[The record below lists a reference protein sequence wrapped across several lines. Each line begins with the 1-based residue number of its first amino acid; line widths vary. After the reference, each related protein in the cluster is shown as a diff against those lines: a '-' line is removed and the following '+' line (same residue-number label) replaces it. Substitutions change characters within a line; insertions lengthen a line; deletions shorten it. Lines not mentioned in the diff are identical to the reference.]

1 LVCRLLVILIKTV
14 NNVQKQ
20 FFQPKINDKIGTFE
34 ENVKL
39 LKFYFLM
46 LFMIDIKN
54 ISFSQ
59 IKQTLKVKKPWD
71 DVIIFVL
78 NILIAI
84 PLFLITHEN
93 LIELNWVFN
102 LDRIF
107 IFIGILII
115 TQLLLRLLRTIIII
129 CIFFYLLALFYGTT
143 FGNYGFESIFEDYN
157 SMIYTM
163 SDNPYPQD
171 IIVSKL
177 LPFPN
182 KTKILKAIEYKNP
195 KVRNFAIMATNNKFK
210 NIHGYSEYRT
220 IIQCFAVFKEINS
233 RWNYVSDPKDD
244 DYIATASESL
254 NYFSG
259 DCDDH
264 SILMAACVRAIG
276 GTPRLIHTKGHIYPE
291 ILIGSMNDLETVNF
305 LIKNILFAKES
316 YHKQL
321 HYHIDE
327 RNQIW
332 LNLDYTASYPG
343 GPFMSEEILGALTLN

>member
-1 LVCRLLVILIKTV
+1 
-14 NNVQKQ
+14 
-20 FFQPKINDKIGTFE
+20 
-34 ENVKL
+34 
-39 LKFYFLM
+39 M
-46 LFMIDIKN
+46 LNFKN
-54 ISFSQ
+54 ISFTQ
-59 IKQTLKVKKPWD
+59 IKQSLQVKKPWD

-78 NILIAI
+78 NVLIAI
-84 PLFLITHEN
+84 PLFIIAHEN

-102 LDRIF
+102 LDRIL
-107 IFIGILII
+107 IFIGIILLI
-115 TQLLLRLLRTIIII
+115 QLLLRLLRTIIII
-129 CIFFYLLALFYGTT
+129 CIFLYVMVLFYGTT
-143 FGNYGFESIFEDYN
+143 LGNYGFNSVFEDYN

-182 KTKILKAIEYKNP
+182 KTKILNAIEYQNP
-195 KVRNFAIMATNNKFK
+195 RVRNFAVMATTKHFK
-210 NIHGYSEYRT
+210 NVRGYADYRT
-220 IIQCFAVFKEINS
+220 IIQCFAVFKEINE
-233 RWNYVSDPKDD
+233 RWNYVSDPKDE
-244 DYIATASESL
+244 DYIASASESL

-291 ILIGSMNDLETVNF
+291 ILIGKMNDLETVNF
-305 LIKNILFAKES
+305 LIKNILFTKES
-316 YHKQL
+316 YRKQL

-332 LNLDYTASYPG
+332 LNLDYTAKYPG
-343 GPFMSEEILGALTLN
+343 GPFLSEEILGALTLN